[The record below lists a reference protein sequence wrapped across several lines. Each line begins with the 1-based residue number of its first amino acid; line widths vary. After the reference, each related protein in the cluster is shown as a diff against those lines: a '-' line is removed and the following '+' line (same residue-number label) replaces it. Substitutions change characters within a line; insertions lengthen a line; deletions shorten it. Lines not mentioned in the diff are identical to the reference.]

1 MNLSDITKERTES
14 RIMGEFKVHRVRFFD
29 YMPSGIRAIAFNRQT
44 EMIAVARLDGSVE
57 IYNFSDNMFQ
67 EKVIPGKEQ
76 RNIEALC
83 WFGERL
89 FSAGLNGEII
99 EFDLNNLRPKF
110 TIDAYG
116 GPIWTITANPQGTHL
131 AVGCEDGTVKL
142 FEVLEDSIRFERNL
156 DRKKG
161 RVLSLCW
168 HPSGTKIAAGMMD
181 MVRVFDVKTGHAI
194 HRLLVDKAPGAPQ
207 NQECVVWSVVYL
219 ADNTVI
225 SGDSAGRVKV
235 WDAHTGTLIKNH
247 DVTKWD
253 VLSLS
258 VSRDETSLVA
268 GTSEGTVVQFQFLS
282 ASLGQEDKDWVR
294 TRTFKNHTH
303 DVRAVAEVDS
313 AIISGGMDTQLVVR
327 PLLEKHDVKSQAS
340 AIRKVQL
347 PHRRLVSCAKKAQLI
362 LFQHPS
368 HLELWRLGES
378 EGQGTPGDK
387 LPVQK
392 NPEKLLQLK
401 TKGEEHI
408 CCCAVSPCG
417 GWLAYS
423 TSSSLRLYKLQ
434 HENNNISI
442 TKMSKLPKVLH
453 WAHQL
458 CFSADSSQLFAASA
472 SSSVH
477 VVSLGANSC
486 KHKHTFKPKTGST
499 QPIHLLSVSADG
511 QWLATANSDREVH
524 VYSLT
529 TLKRHCTVPVYRSG
543 VSAMA
548 IHPTTSNLFM
558 AHADQQVFEFSI
570 EQKQYTDWSRTV
582 QRDGLHF
589 KWLQRDTPV
598 TSVTFNPRNPAHI
611 ILHDMYMFCVI
622 DQSLPL
628 PHRKDQFFNQLTL
641 KSLPEQDRQELCH
654 AFKVCKLFQPLM
666 CVDMMEDHSL
676 VVVER
681 SLLDIAAKLPAPVRQ
696 KKFAT

>member
-1 MNLSDITKERTES
+1 
-14 RIMGEFKVHRVRFFD
+14 MGEFKVHRVRFFD

-44 EMIAVARLDGSVE
+44 ERIAVARLDGSVE
-57 IYNFSDNMFQ
+57 IFNFSDNLFQ

-76 RNIEALC
+76 RSIEALC
-83 WFGERL
+83 WVGERL
-89 FSAGLNGEII
+89 FSAGLSGEII
-99 EFDLNNLRPKF
+99 EFDLHNLRPKL

-116 GPIWTITANPQGTHL
+116 GPIWTITPNPRGTHL

-142 FEVLEDSIRFERNL
+142 FEILEDSIQFERNL

-168 HPSGTKIAAGMMD
+168 HPSGARIAAGMMD
-181 MVRVFDVKTGHAI
+181 MIRVFDVQSGHST
-194 HRLLVDKAPGAPQ
+194 HRLLVDKAKGAPRD
-207 NQECVVWSVVYL
+207 QECAVWSVVYTS
-219 ADNTVI
+219 DETVI
-225 SGDSAGRVKV
+225 SGDSAGRVKL
-235 WDAHTGTLIKNH
+235 WDAQTGTLIKNH

-253 VLSLS
+253 VLALSLS
-258 VSRDETSLVA
+258 HDETSLVA

-282 ASLGQEDKDWVR
+282 KNLGQEDKEWVR

-303 DVRAVAEVDS
+303 DIRAVMEVGT

-327 PLLEKHDVKSQAS
+327 PLLDKHNVKSQAS
-340 AIRKVQL
+340 ALREVKF
-347 PHRRLVSCAKKAQLI
+347 PHRQLVSCAKKAQLL
-362 LFQHPS
+362 LFQYPS

-378 EGQGTPGDK
+378 EGEGNPGDE

-401 TKGEEHI
+401 SKGEEHI
-408 CCCAVSPCG
+408 CCSAVSPCG

-434 HENNNISI
+434 LENNNISI
-442 TKMSKLPKVLH
+442 TKMSKLPKVLR

-472 SSSVH
+472 HSSVH
-477 VVSLGANSC
+477 VVSLSSDSC
-486 KHKHTFKPKTGST
+486 KHKHTFKPKTGSA
-499 QPIHLLSVSADG
+499 QPIHLLTVSADG
-511 QWLATANSDREVH
+511 QWLATANSDCEVH
-524 VYSLT
+524 IYSLST
-529 TLKRHCTVPVYRSG
+529 FKSHCTVPVYRSG

-548 IHPTTSNLFM
+548 IHPTTNNLFM

-570 EQKQYTDWSRTV
+570 EQMQYTDWSRKV
-582 QRDGLHF
+582 QREGLHF
-589 KWLQRDTPV
+589 KWLERDTPV
-598 TSVTFNPRNPAHI
+598 TNVTFNPQNPAHI
-611 ILHDMYMFCVI
+611 ILHDMFMFCVL

-628 PHRKDQFFNQLTL
+628 PNNQSQFYNQLTL
-641 KSLPEQDRQELCH
+641 KSLPEQERHEHCH

-666 CVDMMEDHSL
+666 FVDMLEDHSL

-681 SLLDIAAKLPAPVRQ
+681 SLLDITAKLPAPVKQ